1 MPLSASQSD
10 LQEAL
15 RSVQRAKHLVAEL
28 GHEKDHT
35 LIQEMILAVNRSLV
49 TRHSAHAEVVSQLQ
63 SQLTMSSKGLAKQT
77 AHAELKK
84 LLDLDVEMMDSSE

>member
-15 RSVQRAKHLVAEL
+15 QSVRQAKHLVAEL
-28 GHEKDHT
+28 CHEKDHT
-35 LIQEMILAVNRSLV
+35 LLQETILAVNCRLV
-49 TRHSAHAEVVSQLQ
+49 TRHSVHAEVVSQLQ
-63 SQLTMSSKGLAKQT
+63 LQLTMASKGLAKKMACT
-77 AHAELKK
+77 ELKE